1 MNIAQRFKELRKVV
15 EQATPGSGTAT
26 AGNIS
31 QAAATLVLADVLLG
45 TTHSVDLS
53 FDQNSPLSVEAS
65 VGGDQ
70 RYPVQV
76 EQRS

>member
-1 MNIAQRFKELRKVV
+1 MNIAQRFKELHAVV
-15 EQATPGSGTAT
+15 KNQTHGGADHFGA
-26 AGNIS
+26 IS
-31 QAAATLVLADVLLG
+31 QAAATLVLAEVLQG
-45 TTHSVDLS
+45 TTHTVDLS
-53 FDQNSPLSVEAS
+53 FDQNSPLNVEAS